1 MAENSSISWTD
12 HTFNGWIGC
21 TKVSPAC
28 DGCYAEHLM
37 DTRHHRV
44 SWGKPGQAATHSRTS
59 AGNWA
64 QPIRWNRK
72 ALADGTRPFVFCS
85 SLADVFDNQVPAEW
99 RADLFALIRATPAL
113 VWLLL
118 TKRPGMIGKLSVDA
132 GGLPPNAALGA
143 TFGNQEEWDRDS
155 SKLAVAGAALHA
167 LFTFGSFEPL
177 LGPIKFGGWMPDWI
191 ITGGETDQGAH
202 KARPQH
208 FDWFREIRD
217 QAEAAGKAF
226 HHKQHGEHVELD
238 GLRCRGG
245 HGSRIDRGPGVFWLS
260 GGGERIELG
269 SPQSRRMGVYG
280 PDAIMKRVGKAAAGR
295 MLDGVIHDARPALA
309 RRNIDAEG

>member
-1 MAENSSISWTD
+1 MAETTHISWAD
-12 HTFNGWIGC
+12 ATFNPWIGC

-37 DTRHHRV
+37 ANRHKRV
-44 SWGKPGQAATHSRTS
+44 VWGGERSRTS
-59 AGNWA
+59 EGYWRGPLN
-64 QPIRWNRK
+64 WNRK
-72 ALADGTRPFVFCS
+72 AIADGSRPFVFCS

-99 RADLFALIRATPAL
+99 RADLFALIRQTPAL

-118 TKRPGMIGKLSVDA
+118 TKRPGMIGKLSAEA

-143 TFGNQEEWDRDS
+143 TFANQEEWDRDS
-155 SKLAVAGAALHA
+155 SKLAAAGAALDA

-177 LGPIKFGGWMPDWI
+177 LGRIKFGEWMPDWL

-217 QAEAAGKAF
+217 QAAATGKAF
-226 HHKQHGEHVELD
+226 HHKQHGEHVEID

-245 HGSRIDRGPGVFWLS
+245 HGSRQDRGPDVFWLTRE
-260 GGGERIELG
+260 GERLSLDDG
-269 SPQSRRMGVYG
+269 RARFLSPYG
-280 PDAIMKRVGKAAAGR
+280 ASAIMKRVGKATAGR
-295 MLDGVIHDARPALA
+295 MLDGVIHDARPEV
-309 RRNIDAEG
+309 RR